1 MKYSRKLLLGMAFLA
16 CATFIAYAGIVNKSD
31 LVGLATIIG
40 AMAAGVL
47 SIVWGNA
54 EEHKADA
61 AKAVAESQAN

>member
-1 MKYSRKLLLGMAFLA
+1 MKYSRKMLLGLVFLS

-47 SIVWGNA
+47 SIVWGNVKEHEA
-54 EEHKADA
+54 ENGA
-61 AKAVAESQAN
+61 AQ